1 MKKNI
6 LSLMITAFTMA
17 SLTACGNDSK
27 GTITVWVGGESVSYY
42 QEVLEDF
49 KKKNDF
55 EYDFKVVES
64 DAGDAAKVFLEDVEK
79 GADIFTVAHDNL
91 AKLTAGQSAIMPV
104 TDQSLLNQIEADN
117 PDVFK
122 DVIKKEMH
130 GNNYTFAVPYIG
142 QALVLYYNKAVVSE
156 EQAKTW
162 EGLEEAAKNA
172 SSAGNVVKA
181 CTFQGKDNYNF
192 SWSILARQMPSNTT
206 TLKLYENKNAEN
218 CYFQGDDMV
227 AVTKW
232 AQDFFDLPNG
242 ATYPSSSEWTMELTP
257 SEGKNC
263 GKAVALVG
271 GAWNYNAAKAAL
283 GNNLGVAKLPT
294 FTITEESAYGSIEA
308 GTQFQSG
315 TFADCKAFVMKKT
328 SKYASVLQDVVKF
341 LSSKEVQEGSYKE
354 CNNLPSYKNAATE
367 FESMK
372 GNTLEAK
379 LARTQIE
386 MSNYGIAQPFGVN
399 ALFNSFYYSKG
410 APDLYKALIEDKDG
424 VFSTFEEIKLELAN
438 IESVWKT
445 GTKIR

>member
-1 MKKNI
+1 MKAFLLRVKIKGEIKMKKNI

-42 QEVLEDF
+42 QDVLNDF

-162 EGLEEAAKNA
+162 EGLAEAAKNA

-181 CTFQGKDNYNF
+181 F
-192 SWSILARQMPSNTT
+192 
-206 TLKLYENKNAEN
+206 
-218 CYFQGDDMV
+218 
-227 AVTKW
+227 
-232 AQDFFDLPNG
+232 
-242 ATYPSSSEWTMELTP
+242 
-257 SEGKNC
+257 C
-263 GKAVALVG
+263 G
-271 GAWNYNAAKAAL
+271 
-283 GNNLGVAKLPT
+283 
-294 FTITEESAYGSIEA
+294 
-308 GTQFQSG
+308 
-315 TFADCKAFVMKKT
+315 
-328 SKYASVLQDVVKF
+328 
-341 LSSKEVQEGSYKE
+341 
-354 CNNLPSYKNAATE
+354 
-367 FESMK
+367 
-372 GNTLEAK
+372 
-379 LARTQIE
+379 
-386 MSNYGIAQPFGVN
+386 
-399 ALFNSFYYSKG
+399 
-410 APDLYKALIEDKDG
+410 
-424 VFSTFEEIKLELAN
+424 
-438 IESVWKT
+438 
-445 GTKIR
+445 

>member
-104 TDQSLLNQIEADN
+104 TDQSLLDQIEADN

-122 DVIKKEMH
+122 DEIKKVRH
-130 GNNYTFAVPYIG
+130 DNNFTFAVPYIG

-162 EGLEEAAKNA
+162 EGLAEAAKNA
-172 SSAGNVVKA
+172 SSIGNIVKA

-257 SEGKNC
+257 AEGKNV

-271 GAWNYNAAKAAL
+271 GAWNYEKVKSAL
-283 GNNLGVAKLPT
+283 GENNVGVAKLPT
-294 FTITEESAYGSIEA
+294 FTTKEAYGSIPA
-308 GTQFQSG
+308 GTTFQSG
-315 TFADCKAFVMKKT
+315 TFYDCKAFVMKKT
-328 SKYASVLQDVVKF
+328 SEYKEHLQSVVKY
-341 LSSKEVQEGSYKE
+341 LSSKEIQEGSFE
-354 CNNLPSYKNAATE
+354 QCNNLPAYKNAEAE
-367 FESMK
+367 FDAFKENNTSTQLAKAQYEMK
-372 GNTLEAK
+372 QYA
-379 LARTQIE
+379 
-386 MSNYGIAQPFGVN
+386 IAQPFGTGE
-399 ALFNSFYYSKG
+399 LFNDYYYNKG
-410 APDLYKALIEDKDG
+410 SADLYETLIENEDG
-424 VFSTFEEIKLELAN
+424 SLSSYEEIKNELAN
-438 IESVWKT
+438 IENVWRT
-445 GTKIR
+445 GNKLR

>member
-6 LSLMITAFTMA
+6 LSIMITAFTMA

-49 KKKNDF
+49 RKKNDF

-104 TDQSLLNQIEADN
+104 TDQSLLDQIEADN

-162 EGLEEAAKNA
+162 EGLAEAAKNA
-172 SSAGNVVKA
+172 SSTGNVVKA

-257 SEGKNC
+257 SEGENC

-271 GAWNYNAAKAAL
+271 GAWNYEKVKSAL
-283 GNNLGVAKLPT
+283 GENNVGVAKLPT
-294 FTITEESAYGSIEA
+294 FTTKEAYGSIPA
-308 GTQFQSG
+308 GTTFQSG
-315 TFADCKAFVMKKT
+315 TFYDCKAFVMKKT
-328 SKYASVLQDVVKF
+328 SQYAAQLQEVVKY
-341 LSSKEVQEGSYKE
+341 LSSKEIQEGSFE
-354 CNNLPSYKNAATE
+354 QCNNLPAYKNAEAEFDAFKENNTATQLAKAQYE
-367 FESMK
+367 MK
-372 GNTLEAK
+372 QYA
-379 LARTQIE
+379 
-386 MSNYGIAQPFGVN
+386 IAQPFGTGE
-399 ALFNSFYYSKG
+399 LFNDYYYNKG
-410 APDLYKALIEDKDG
+410 SADLYETLIENEDG
-424 VFSTFEEIKLELAN
+424 SLSSYEEIKNELAN
-438 IESVWKT
+438 IENVWKT
-445 GTKIR
+445 GNKLR